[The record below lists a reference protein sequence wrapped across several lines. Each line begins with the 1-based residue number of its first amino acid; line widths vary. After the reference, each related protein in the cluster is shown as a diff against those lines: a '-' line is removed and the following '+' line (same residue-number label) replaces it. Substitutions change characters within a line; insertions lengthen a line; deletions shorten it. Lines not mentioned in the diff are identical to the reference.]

1 MPQSLCHGDNSRH
14 GWGKK
19 NTWLWDLPDEPTAVH
34 VRGNQSSSSGF
45 LLGDAEEGAGMLMDA
60 LKSRPGKVM
69 AQVAEPGVT
78 ELSARQTAAVN
89 YARLFQLSGRFTPHE
104 KALEKQGVE

>member
-1 MPQSLCHGDNSRH
+1 MLSR
-14 GWGKK
+14 WAAARR
-19 NTWLWDLPDEPTAVH
+19 T
-34 VRGNQSSSSGF
+34 
-45 LLGDAEEGAGMLMDA
+45 LLGLWSGLIFSYWPHPSLLPIWDSPRFTSLVF
-60 LKSRPGKVM
+60 PGSFLFFSS
-69 AQVAEPGVT
+69 VT